1 MNPDTVRLTAVWFLA
16 ALLFSPCAHADET
29 DPPAQDEPV
38 AEAEADAE
46 DLPVADLPVADLP
59 VEDLELGPVEELGAV
74 FVTATRQEVLEAI
87 VPRSVN
93 IVTGERVLERSV
105 PSTVDVLDDQIGL
118 WVEKR
123 TAHTSDLVIRGLSG
137 GNLLALVDGN
147 TLSTFWGE
155 GGFAGDDM
163 YGKVDPEMIE
173 RIEVVRGP
181 ASVLYGSNALGGVVN
196 FITKSSPFDYSVGRN
211 RYGGR
216 TRILGG
222 SAPELFRIHQEFY
235 GATET
240 LRWIVGGT
248 YWNASSTRDG
258 SGEIQSPTGGD
269 GVYANAQLNFK
280 LNETNTFNLTAQ
292 LTENFNAYRFYRPTQ
307 QNSNHRLAIAAWW
320 ELDGLD
326 RCTTWADSARITLYL
341 QQKKDTR
348 RWYDAVTGAVTKNGV
363 ATWDTL
369 QAGAQFSKQL
379 CRHDLT
385 YGVSLESTWGESPDD
400 EQFTVTPIGGS
411 PMKAAPDSVWS
422 SAAIYIQDVW
432 EARECLLITASLRAE
447 LFRIATTVDD
457 QYVPPG
463 GLDPSVDEFTDYQ
476 PAFVGGLQATWIL
489 NERTNLF
496 GGWTRGFRQFAPH
509 FGATQHGFGIVVPS
523 QLLEPVTADQFEVGL
538 KHRSRYFSADAAAYY
553 TKFRNWQNVIRGT
566 FQGQDW
572 FDYNQDTIRD
582 PGEDVYVTV
591 GNGNAYVYGFE
602 LWGEMNLAALSCRTF
617 GEHWSL
623 GGGFMW
629 NYGQDETN
637 DIPFRHTHPAR
648 GLVRLRYENL
658 DSCRKPW
665 VELAADIVGEYR
677 RIPPSR
683 LANDVGY
690 FEDPQ
695 DGSLGKRR
703 PWGLPAYT
711 TVDLR
716 GGIDLSR
723 KVRLVAGLNNVFDVL
738 YRPAHARWD
747 APGRNVYV
755 TIDAEF

>member
-1 MNPDTVRLTAVWFLA
+1 VNHATIRLTAVWFLA
-16 ALLFSPCAHADET
+16 ALFLSPYAHADET

-46 DLPVADLPVADLP
+46 DLSAEDLLVEDLP

-269 GVYANAQLNFK
+269 GIYANAQLNFK
-280 LNETNTFNLTAQ
+280 LNDTNTFNLTAQ

-326 RCTTWADSARITLYL
+326 RPRASRSTCN
-341 QQKKDTR
+341 R
-348 RWYDAVTGAVTKNGV
+348 RRT
-363 ATWDTL
+363 
-369 QAGAQFSKQL
+369 
-379 CRHDLT
+379 H
-385 YGVSLESTWGESPDD
+385 
-400 EQFTVTPIGGS
+400 
-411 PMKAAPDSVWS
+411 
-422 SAAIYIQDVW
+422 
-432 EARECLLITASLRAE
+432 AS
-447 LFRIATTVDD
+447 
-457 QYVPPG
+457 
-463 GLDPSVDEFTDYQ
+463 
-476 PAFVGGLQATWIL
+476 
-489 NERTNLF
+489 
-496 GGWTRGFRQFAPH
+496 
-509 FGATQHGFGIVVPS
+509 
-523 QLLEPVTADQFEVGL
+523 
-538 KHRSRYFSADAAAYY
+538 
-553 TKFRNWQNVIRGT
+553 GT
-566 FQGQDW
+566 M
-572 FDYNQDTIRD
+572 
-582 PGEDVYVTV
+582 P
-591 GNGNAYVYGFE
+591 
-602 LWGEMNLAALSCRTF
+602 
-617 GEHWSL
+617 
-623 GGGFMW
+623 
-629 NYGQDETN
+629 
-637 DIPFRHTHPAR
+637 
-648 GLVRLRYENL
+648 
-658 DSCRKPW
+658 
-665 VELAADIVGEYR
+665 
-677 RIPPSR
+677 
-683 LANDVGY
+683 
-690 FEDPQ
+690 
-695 DGSLGKRR
+695 
-703 PWGLPAYT
+703 
-711 TVDLR
+711 
-716 GGIDLSR
+716 
-723 KVRLVAGLNNVFDVL
+723 
-738 YRPAHARWD
+738 
-747 APGRNVYV
+747 
-755 TIDAEF
+755 